1 MRNIAYIL
9 GIFSSLLISC
19 TCATVENDKNTCA
32 KFAEI
37 EQPAETKT
45 APQAL
50 NDGDFDFSKIKGH
63 PRIFFKD
70 SEIDFIKNSIKTN
83 NVANRY
89 HNQIIK
95 SAKEHLNA
103 PKLEYKLDA
112 SGRRI
117 LGISREFLRRIAL
130 HAYAYKFT
138 KDPIFLAAAERE
150 MLNSAS
156 FKDFNDRHF
165 LDTAEMALALSI
177 GYDAL
182 YNELKPET
190 RQAVETALI
199 EKALKRA
206 IVRKYVYKLR
216 DNWNQVCSAAMI
228 TTAIC
233 VFEKDE
239 ALTKEI
245 LRKCSNA
252 PMLTLN
258 NYAPDGVYPEGLAY
272 WDFGTS
278 FQVLHIK
285 ALERV
290 FGKDFGLSK
299 AQGFLESAEYETLG
313 MSHTGKIFNFS
324 DATENCQISSAI
336 FWFANRSNNL
346 GVLSPIKEAVKDP
359 KSVGEHGIT
368 VKTSFARLLP
378 LFMDDIAAVDF
389 DKIPEKSTPF
399 KIGLGPCSIALIR
412 GSINGQPVFMGI
424 KAGIDANNHG
434 HADTGSFVLDI
445 GENRFVSD
453 IAILPYQMMEK
464 NKINLWDK
472 KQDSERWRL
481 IRYTNSSHSTL
492 TVNGKVHNV
501 YAKAPIVGKIDNA
514 ACRGVLIDLTA
525 PLAPE
530 VEKATRAIKLI
541 DNKKIEIVDTI
552 KAPEQKDAEVV
563 FCIPTQAEVK
573 MEKDS
578 IFLKRDNK
586 TLKISATSNANT
598 KPEMFDRKPT
608 NPKDYFLDNY
618 FLTGFKSTVKKGQTA
633 VIKTEI
639 TLLN

>member
-1 MRNIAYIL
+1 MKNVAYIL
-9 GIFSSLLISC
+9 GLLSAFLVSC
-19 TCATVENDKNTCA
+19 TSANSANDENTYSGFTQIDQPVET
-32 KFAEI
+32 EVS
-37 EQPAETKT
+37 
-45 APQAL
+45 PQAL
-50 NDGDFDFSKIKGH
+50 SDGDFDFSKIKGH

-70 SEIDFIKNSIKTN
+70 AEIGFIKNSLKGN
-83 NVANRY
+83 KVANRY
-89 HNQIIK
+89 HSEIIK

-117 LGISREFLRRIAL
+117 LSISREFLRRIAL

-138 KDPIFLAAAERE
+138 KDPVFLEAAERE

-156 FKDFNDRHF
+156 FKDFNDSHF
-165 LDTAEMALALSI
+165 LDTAEMALALSV

-182 YNELKPET
+182 YNDIKPET
-190 RQAVETALI
+190 RKAVETALI
-199 EKALKRA
+199 EKALKKA
-206 IVRKYVYKLR
+206 LVRKHVFGGK

-228 TTAIC
+228 SAAIS

-239 ALTKEI
+239 ALTRKI
-245 LRKCSNA
+245 LRECSTS
-252 PMLTLN
+252 PVRTLN
-258 NYAPDGVYPEGLAY
+258 EYAPDGVYPEGLAY
-272 WDFGTS
+272 WDFGTG

-285 ALERV
+285 ALERA

-346 GVLSPIKEAVKDP
+346 GVLSPIKEAIKDP
-359 KSVGEHGIT
+359 KCVGEHGIS

-389 DKIPEKSTPF
+389 EKIPDKASPF

-412 GSINGQPVFMGI
+412 GTIDGQPVFIGV
-424 KAGIDANNHG
+424 KAGMDANNHG

-453 IAILPYQMMEK
+453 IAILPYHAMEK
-464 NKINLWDK
+464 NKINLWNK

-541 DNKKIEIVDTI
+541 DNKKIEITDTI
-552 KAPEQKDAEVV
+552 KAPKQKDAEVV

-573 MEKDS
+573 MENGA
-578 IFLKRDNK
+578 IILKRGNK
-586 TLKISATSNANT
+586 MLKISATSNANT

-639 TLLN
+639 MPLN